1 MSNKFRLEAV
11 DSAVLAMEIPLPL
24 LFIRLENPA
33 TDAAAAAEYLL
44 ALTLLLFVAE
54 TETQVRGEFF
64 SPNQSFLQKF
74 ETMATILCLHNC
86 FELTVKKKKYSS
98 H

>member
-33 TDAAAAAEYLL
+33 TDAAAAEYLL

-54 TETQVRGEFF
+54 TETQVCGEFF
-64 SPNQSFLQKF
+64 SPKQTFYRSFGQWIWYFVSIVVLS
-74 ETMATILCLHNC
+74 LL
-86 FELTVKKKKYSS
+86 
-98 H
+98 

>member
-33 TDAAAAAEYLL
+33 TDAAAEYLL

-74 ETMATILCLHNC
+74 ETMVTVFCFHNC
-86 FELTVKKKKYSS
+86 FELTVRKKIL
-98 H
+98 

>member
-33 TDAAAAAEYLL
+33 TDAAAAEYLL

-54 TETQVRGEFF
+54 TETQVCGEFF
-64 SPNQSFLQKF
+64 SPNQTFLQKF
-74 ETMATILCLHNC
+74 YTMDTHCKFTDFSFVFRFI
-86 FELTVKKKKYSS
+86 
-98 H
+98 

>member
-1 MSNKFRLEAV
+1 
-11 DSAVLAMEIPLPL
+11 MEIPLPL

-54 TETQVRGEFF
+54 TETQVCGEFF
-64 SPNQSFLQKF
+64 SPSQTFFIEVLDNGSG
-74 ETMATILCLHNC
+74 IL
-86 FELTVKKKKYSS
+86 FP
-98 H
+98 

>member
-1 MSNKFRLEAV
+1 
-11 DSAVLAMEIPLPL
+11 MEIPLPL

-54 TETQVRGEFF
+54 TETQVCGEFF
-64 SPNQSFLQKF
+64 SPN
-74 ETMATILCLHNC
+74 
-86 FELTVKKKKYSS
+86 
-98 H
+98 

>member
-1 MSNKFRLEAV
+1 
-11 DSAVLAMEIPLPL
+11 MEIPLLL

-54 TETQVRGEFF
+54 TETQVCGEFF
-64 SPNQSFLQKF
+64 SPNQTFLQKSW
-74 ETMATILCLHNC
+74 TMVMVFC
-86 FELTVKKKKYSS
+86 FHDCSELKVS
-98 H
+98 